1 MGNSGR
7 SVLGPRAGW
16 PDSPCSED
24 HGRQQGQ
31 EASLS
36 GPLYPRLGAI
46 SRDTGVGWLG
56 RPGRLCCHCLWTLGA
71 QTFLGWGPMRV
82 SPVPGRP
89 LQGQVFM
96 TQDETLVFM
105 SKDEA
110 ERQEDTVRA
119 SPPGPPLSALPLTS
133 LLPRSFLIS
142 SSFLSSLFLF
152 SLQSLHL
159 LNMQRF

>member
-1 MGNSGR
+1 MGKSGR

-16 PDSPCSED
+16 SDSPCSED
-24 HGRQQGQ
+24 HGRQQGR
-31 EASLS
+31 EASPCSVSKVGGHFPGHRGRVAGAPRPALLS
-36 GPLYPRLGAI
+36 LPVDP
-46 SRDTGVGWLG
+46 W
-56 RPGRLCCHCLWTLGA
+56 A
-71 QTFLGWGPMRV
+71 QTFLGWGPVRV

-89 LQGQVFM
+89 SQGQVFM

-105 SKDEA
+105 SQDEA
-110 ERQEDTVRA
+110 ERQEDTAWA

-152 SLQSLHL
+152 FLQSLHL
-159 LNMQRF
+159 LNLQ